1 MENIKKNIREGEP
14 HLELLEM
21 IIPLLIG
28 KNSNGE
34 DKYIDLAAISL
45 LMVSYSRDNQL
56 TEVIS
61 RLLQLNSYYKEKN
74 YIIAT
79 SKIIQQNQHIN
90 NDVVFLKDD
99 PGKSTVKS
107 RLHLLKRV
115 QREIKKREKVA
126 DKQEL
131 PHQFLIIDDVWDL
144 VTAKPQSVGL
154 SLMSILLDGVTVK
167 VHTILASGLSYRNLL
182 QQLIQINPSL
192 NIELERRFGK
202 PIPKQMNVLGTEL
215 IFSPDDLIFLKE
227 VGDMEMKRFFR

>member
-1 MENIKKNIREGEP
+1 M
-14 HLELLEM
+14 LEM

>member
-1 MENIKKNIREGEP
+1 
-14 HLELLEM
+14 M

>member
-14 HLELLEM
+14 SLELVEM
-21 IIPLLIG
+21 TIPFVIG

-45 LMVSYSRDNQL
+45 LMVSYSKDNQL
-56 TEVIS
+56 TEVVG
-61 RLLQLNSYYKEKN
+61 RLLQLNCDRNQMN

-79 SKIIQQNQHIN
+79 SKIVQQNLHIN

-99 PGKSTVKS
+99 PEKSTVKS

-115 QREIKKREKVA
+115 QREIKKRENVA

-144 VTAKPQSVGL
+144 VTAKPKSVGL
-154 SLMSILLDGVTVK
+154 SLMNILLDGVAIG

-182 QQLIQINPSL
+182 QQLVQINPSL
-192 NIELERRFGK
+192 TTELERRFGK

-215 IFSPDDLIFLKE
+215 IYTPDDLIFLKE
-227 VGDMEMKRFFR
+227 EGEMEMKRFFK